1 MCGFSSRIDSSLH
14 WRSIKSY
21 ILYMCG
27 YNLPSLIFILLVI
40 YALIR
45 GYYRK
50 MLEHN
55 IPIYFV
61 AAIVGCGIFMISSVI
76 RASWFSTLFS
86 IIGFVVLLKDV
97 FAVRAKYKNTLT
109 IAMYSIVFLPFRRKL
124 LLFENH
130 IFRVGMKKFDW
141 SQIGLRFITLSI
153 P

>member
-1 MCGFSSRIDSSLH
+1 
-14 WRSIKSY
+14 
-21 ILYMCG
+21 MCG

-61 AAIVGCGIFMISSVI
+61 AAIVGCGIFMISPVI

-97 FAVRAKYKNTLT
+97 FAVRVKYKNTLT
-109 IAMYSIVFLPFRRKL
+109 IAMYSIVFCHLGASCYYSKIIYSEWETIVAKYEKGVDANYYSP
-124 LLFENH
+124 
-130 IFRVGMKKFDW
+130 
-141 SQIGLRFITLSI
+141 ITLEKDI
-153 P
+153 PLITLGKAYGFRHQCC